1 MHGQGQVVVVT
12 GAGAGVGRAVARAF
26 GERGASV
33 ALLARGADGLE
44 AAAKE
49 VEAGGGRALVVPA
62 DVADA
67 GQVDAAASAAEEAFG
82 PVDVWVNCAMV
93 SVFSPV
99 RQLHADEVR
108 RVTEVTYLGYVHGTL
123 AALARMLPRD
133 RGTIVQVGSALAHRA
148 IPLQAAYCGAKH
160 AVKGFSQ
167 SLRCELLHDGSRVRV
182 AMVDLPAL
190 NTPQFE
196 WVRSRLPRHPKPA
209 GPIYQPEVA
218 AEAVVW
224 AATHAPRQL
233 SVGATTALTLLA
245 NKVSAGL
252 FDRYLARSGVKGQQT
267 GEAVPDDRPDNLYEP
282 LPGDHGAHGRFDDQ
296 AHGRSLHLWLRTLG
310 GAPWRRPPA
319 TSPATSAAGLPSR

>member
-1 MHGQGQVVVVT
+1 MDGQVVVVT

-26 GERGASV
+26 GERRAAV
-33 ALLARGADGLE
+33 ALLSRGVDGLE

-49 VEAGGGRALVVPA
+49 VEAGGGRARVLPT
-62 DVADA
+62 DGADA
-67 GQVDAAASAAEEAFG
+67 GQVEAAATAAEDAFG

-93 SVFSPV
+93 SVFTPV
-99 RQLHADEVR
+99 TQLRADEVR

-123 AALARMLPRD
+123 AALGRMGPRD

-148 IPLQAAYCGAKH
+148 IPLQAAYCASKH
-160 AVKGFSQ
+160 AVKGFTQ

-182 AMVDLPAL
+182 TTVDLPAL

-196 WVRSRLPRHPKPA
+196 WVRSRLPGHPKPA

-233 SVGATTALTLLA
+233 SVGATTAFTLLA
-245 NKVSAGL
+245 NKVAAGL
-252 FDRYLARSGVKGQQT
+252 FDRYLARTGWKGQQT
-267 GEAVPDDRPDNLYEP
+267 DEPVPPDRPDNLFEP

-296 AHGRSLHLWLRTLG
+296 AHDRSLHLWLRTLG
-310 GAPWRRPPA
+310 GVARR
-319 TSPATSAAGLPSR
+319 G